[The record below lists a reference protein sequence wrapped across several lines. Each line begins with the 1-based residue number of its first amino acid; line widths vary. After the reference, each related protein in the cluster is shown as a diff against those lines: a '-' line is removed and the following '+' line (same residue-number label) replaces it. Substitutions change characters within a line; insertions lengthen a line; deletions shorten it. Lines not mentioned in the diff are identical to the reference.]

1 MRKYLLPENGNFY
14 KANLHCHTTVSDGKL
29 TPEEVKDAYK
39 AHGYSIVAYTD
50 HDNMV
55 CHPELSDASFI
66 ALNGYEYDALDD
78 KRGRHINVVKT
89 CHICLVATRPDI
101 TEAPATV
108 NLYTPENIN
117 KVISDGREAG
127 FFVTYNHPAWSLE
140 DYRDYSNYHGMHAME
155 ICNYSSFSSGMNE
168 YNTHVYDEMLREGER
183 IYCIGADDNHDGYPI
198 GSPKCDSFGAFTMI
212 KAEKLDYETVT
223 KALLDGHFY
232 ASQGPSIT
240 ALYVE
245 DNKITVECEPAAKI
259 VFNTAGRHRFT
270 AYPENDKLLT
280 SATFEF
286 DPADV
291 YVRVTVIDEKGRHA
305 NTNAYFLDEI
315 GEM

>member
-1 MRKYLLPENGNFY
+1 MRKYLLPESGNFY

-55 CHPELSDASFI
+55 CHPELSDESFI

-140 DYRDYSNYHGMHAME
+140 DYRDYSMYKGMHAME
-155 ICNYSSFSSGMNE
+155 ICNGGCSLIGLDECNE
-168 YNTHVYDEMLREGER
+168 MQYDDILRGGNR
-183 IYCIGADDNHDGYPI
+183 IFAIGADDNHTQKDR
-198 GSPKCDSFGAFTMI
+198 FQAFTMI
-212 KAEKLDYETVT
+212 KADKLEYRVIT
-223 KALLDGHFY
+223 KALVDGNFY
-232 ASQGPSIT
+232 ASQGPEIYN
-240 ALYVE
+240 LWFE
-245 DNKITVECEPAAKI
+245 DEKIHVECSDAVSIKFSTGMRRTAK
-259 VFNTAGRHRFT
+259 FM
-270 AYPENDKLLT
+270 PEADGKAINSAEFQMYMPDK
-280 SATFEF
+280 
-286 DPADV
+286 
-291 YVRVTVIDEKGRHA
+291 YVRVTITDKNGKKA
-305 NTNAYFLDEI
+305 TTNAYFTDMLFDENK
-315 GEM
+315 